1 MRTVIL
7 SKRASKKL
15 AKLFDYLEAEWS
27 IKTRND
33 FLRKFQKS
41 ITQIQKYPKS
51 CPETNSVKDLR
62 MLVITKQTSLFYKF
76 DTKSIKIITIFDN
89 RMNPKNI
96 KKEVE

>member
-15 AKLFDYLEAEWS
+15 AKLLDYLEAEWS

-41 ITQIQKYPKS
+41 ITQIQKHPKS

-96 KKEVE
+96 KKEIK